1 MIEARDVEIAVAG
14 RLLVSRISV
23 VIAKGACAALL
34 GRNGSGKS
42 TLLSLL
48 AGLAPCRAGTISLD
62 GRPLPEWRH
71 QERAVRLGLL
81 PQDEPGDYWGSTS
94 DYVELGAF
102 ARGGETDAGER
113 AAVLEEL
120 DLSAHAGQPYRT
132 LSGGER
138 QRARIAQLFV
148 QDPTVMLLDEPLQH
162 LDLAHQALVMEAL
175 GRRAASGKG
184 VLMALH
190 EPSLAARHCSSA
202 VLLYDSDRVAQGPSH
217 IMLTQ
222 ENLEQLYRCRLEAAG
237 SFTPFAAARAPSAS
251 GGALR

>member
-1 MIEARDVEIAVAG
+1 MIEAREVGVAVAG
-14 RLLVSRISV
+14 RVLVPRITV
-23 VIAKGACAALL
+23 TLGKGDCAAIL

-42 TLLSLL
+42 SLL
-48 AGLAPCRAGTISLD
+48 AMLAGLTPCRSGTIWLD
-62 GRPLPEWRH
+62 GQPLSQWRH
-71 QERAVRLGLL
+71 RERAARLGLVA
-81 PQDEPGDYWGSTS
+81 QDEPGDYWGSTA

-102 ARGGETDAGER
+102 ARGGLTGASILAGI
-113 AAVLEEL
+113 LEEL
-120 DLSAHAGQPYRT
+120 DLSMHAGQPYRT

-148 QDPTVMLLDEPLQH
+148 QDPAVMLLDEPLQH

-175 GRRAASGKG
+175 GRRAAAGKV

-237 SFTPFAAARAPSAS
+237 SFTPFAAARAPSAP